1 MEDTHQYIDEEVPWP
16 DFPAEA
22 IDTDP
27 DGTTV
32 GLSDDAAP
40 VSTSASPDAH
50 PTTPIA
56 ALQHYWGYPDFRGIQ
71 QDIIE
76 SILAGHDTL
85 GLMPTGG
92 GKSITFQV
100 PALILPG
107 TCIVVTPL
115 VALMKDQVL
124 HLRERGIKAT
134 CVHAGLDHQQQLRE
148 LDNCILGHY
157 DLLYLSPERLH
168 TPLFQQKLKR
178 MKVSFITVDEAHCI
192 CHWGYDFRPSYL
204 KIKALRQLLPGTP
217 VLALTAT
224 ATPDVMQDIMRQLE
238 FAPDAQAFRMSFSR
252 PNLSYQVVK
261 TDSKL
266 EAIVHTLAITEGS
279 AIVYV
284 RSRAGSRDLALCLQQ
299 RGITASYYHAGLS
312 NAEKDVRQQM
322 WQEGRARVM
331 VATNAFG
338 MGIDKSDVRL
348 VLHLDVPDSLEAY
361 FQEAG
366 RAGRDGHPATAILF
380 FNDSD
385 KRLMTKRVVQTFPP
399 KEKIREI
406 YDDLACYF
414 QLAVGDGLGIRY
426 ELDLDDF
433 CRRFHYFPATVEAA
447 LRILQRAEYLVYSD
461 EDDSRSR
468 VMFIVRR
475 DELYERRILNP
486 VADRVMY
493 AILRHY
499 EALFSDYVYIDESML
514 ARECECTEDEV
525 YEALLGLTR
534 LRILHY
540 VPRKR
545 KPSVTYLQRRVEHE
559 RVGLSDEVYDDRLEQ
574 YMERI
579 IAVRSYLDDDVT
591 PRAEQLLYY
600 FGESP
605 EDTERMVSIHPA
617 VEPPSAT
624 PTDVAS
630 SMSDPKLPSPLEAV
644 EQLLFDGELHHP
656 TEFHA
661 LPYTFDDI
669 NDALLC
675 LLDRGEVVIVN
686 GEFCRK

>member
-1 MEDTHQYIDEEVPWP
+1 
-16 DFPAEA
+16 
-22 IDTDP
+22 
-27 DGTTV
+27 
-32 GLSDDAAP
+32 
-40 VSTSASPDAH
+40 
-50 PTTPIA
+50 
-56 ALQHYWGYPDFRGIQ
+56 
-71 QDIIE
+71 
-76 SILAGHDTL
+76 
-85 GLMPTGG
+85 MPTGG
-92 GKSITFQV
+92 GKSIAFQV
-100 PALILPG
+100 PALMMPG
-107 TCIVVTPL
+107 MCLVITPL
-115 VALMKDQVL
+115 VALMKDQVQ

-157 DLLYLSPERLH
+157 DFLYLSPERLH
-168 TPLFQQKLKR
+168 TPLFLQKLQR
-178 MKVSFITVDEAHCI
+178 MQVNFITVDEAHCI
-192 CHWGYDFRPSYL
+192 SHWGYDFRPSYL
-204 KIKALRQLLPGTP
+204 KIKELRCLLPDAP

-224 ATPDVMQDIMRQLE
+224 ATPDVMHDITRQLE
-238 FAPDAQAFRMSFSR
+238 FRPDAQTFRMSFDR
-252 PNLSYQVVK
+252 PNLDYQVVK
-261 TDSKL
+261 TDGKF
-266 EAIVHTLAITEGS
+266 EALVHTLAITEGT

-284 RSRAGSRDLALCLQQ
+284 RSRSGTRDLALCLQQ

-322 WQEGRARVM
+322 WQEGRVRVM

-348 VLHLDVPDSLEAY
+348 VLHLDPPDSLEAY

-366 RAGRDGHPATAILF
+366 RAGRDGKPATAILY
-380 FNDSD
+380 FNESD
-385 KRLMTKRVVQTFPP
+385 KRLMAKRILQAFPP

-426 ELDLDDF
+426 ELDMSDF

-447 LRILQRAEYLVYSD
+447 LRILQRADYLLYSD
-461 EDDSRSR
+461 EDESRSR

-475 DELYERRILNP
+475 DDLYERRILNP

-514 ARECECTEDEV
+514 ARECDCTEDEV

-540 VPRKR
+540 IPRKQ
-545 KPSVTYLQRRVEHE
+545 KPSVTYQQRRVEHN
-559 RVGLSDEVYDDRLEQ
+559 RLALSDEVYEDRLTQ
-574 YMERI
+574 YIERI
-579 IAVRSYLDDDVT
+579 TAVTHYLDDDIT
-591 PRAEQLLYY
+591 PRAQQLLAY
-600 FGESP
+600 FGEKP
-605 EDTERMVSIHPA
+605 EDTEHLVSLFPDGAPA
-617 VEPPSAT
+617 VPDTSAAEPETAT
-624 PTDVAS
+624 
-630 SMSDPKLPSPLEAV
+630 PLEAAAAI
-644 EQLLFDGELHHP
+644 LADGELHHP

-661 LPYTFDDI
+661 LPYPFDAI
-669 NDALLC
+669 NDALLQ

-686 GEFCRK
+686 GQFCRK